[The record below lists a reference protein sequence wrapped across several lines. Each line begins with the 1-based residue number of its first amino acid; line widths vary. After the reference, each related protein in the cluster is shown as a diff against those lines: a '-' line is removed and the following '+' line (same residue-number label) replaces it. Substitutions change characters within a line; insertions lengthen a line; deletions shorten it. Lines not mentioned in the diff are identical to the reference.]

1 MMLRH
6 LYLAYAVTWVIHI
19 AYLSFLAV
27 KHARLKRE
35 LKKLEGSKKEEVGS
49 AK

>member
-6 LYLAYAVTWVIHI
+6 LYIAYAVTWVIHI

-27 KHARLKRE
+27 KHVRLKRE
-35 LKKLEGSKKEEVGS
+35 LSKLEKSEKK
-49 AK
+49 